1 MQTED
6 DEVPVA
12 DAAEQQR
19 DVEPPPPGDEEAIQ
33 PSSSPP
39 LESNESDW
47 QEQRVEVDLDP
58 ELDGVDRED

>member
-1 MQTED
+1 MQPED

-12 DAAEQQR
+12 DAAEQHR
-19 DVEPPPPGDEEAIQ
+19 DVKPPPGDDDAIQ
-33 PSSSPP
+33 PNCSPP